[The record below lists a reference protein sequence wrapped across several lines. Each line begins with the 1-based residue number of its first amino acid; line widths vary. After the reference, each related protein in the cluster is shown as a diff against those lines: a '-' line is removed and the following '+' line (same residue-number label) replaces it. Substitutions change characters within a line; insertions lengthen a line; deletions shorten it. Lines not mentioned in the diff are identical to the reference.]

1 MDAAKL
7 EEEEGGNWQSQPSA
21 SHRVRLLGG
30 GGKIEG
36 SLNS

>member
-21 SHRVRLLGG
+21 SHRVRLLGR